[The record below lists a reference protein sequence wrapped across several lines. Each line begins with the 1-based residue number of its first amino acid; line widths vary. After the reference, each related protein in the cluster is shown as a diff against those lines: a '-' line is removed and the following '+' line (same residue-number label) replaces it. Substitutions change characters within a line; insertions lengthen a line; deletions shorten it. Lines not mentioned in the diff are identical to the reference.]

1 MAWRGVAWCGVAW
14 PPQNAQPTV
23 LEAVVRG
30 AATESQVSPR
40 PVCSRFAFFF
50 VFFSSFSFWWKQQLV
65 VVERVGEGERVH
77 VLGRRSTRQPSKNEP
92 MLRQLFNLARLV
104 LVAGRKYGKPLILL
118 VSFAVF
124 VWLIVDTVHRPEF
137 VRPASSSQQQ
147 DGGERPERWSESSV
161 QQFLVLLGLD
171 PNAQLNADGQH
182 LSEQCQLPVSDAQ
195 LQQQQQQQQHLLLTA
210 FAGGSLLENLWHY
223 FSLIALTHT
232 LGSER
237 RTVQPLLTVSAAEQL
252 GELFTSIPY
261 ETIDDV
267 DRLQCY
273 ELAAAY
279 ILDDANPVPVPP
291 DSQRP
296 LYILNNNAKR
306 TVEIAGMRWRE
317 QWAYFDIGE
326 EQRQVALGML
336 AELQQRAHQAG
347 DEVEAAADLQFV
359 GINIGADDGLP
370 FEYYYRAISF
380 QRKMHDG
387 GRLAVV
393 AICEQPDGK
402 VCRLLDAPGE
412 QSFVVSRS
420 ANPVTDWA
428 LMVLLNHTI
437 VSSEQDIFP
446 ALVRDSGRTVVSGQ
460 YVGDVAIVL
469 SNLKEQWYALF

>member
-1 MAWRGVAWCGVAW
+1 
-14 PPQNAQPTV
+14 
-23 LEAVVRG
+23 
-30 AATESQVSPR
+30 
-40 PVCSRFAFFF
+40 
-50 VFFSSFSFWWKQQLV
+50 
-65 VVERVGEGERVH
+65 
-77 VLGRRSTRQPSKNEP
+77 

-104 LVAGRKYGKPLILL
+104 LAAGRKYGQPLILL
-118 VSFAVF
+118 VSFGVF

-137 VRPASSSQQQ
+137 VRPSGVSLQQ
-147 DGGERPERWSESSV
+147 DGVDQRKPPERWSETSV
-161 QQFLVLLGLD
+161 YQFLALLGLD
-171 PNAQLNADGQH
+171 PDTPTADGGTGVA
-182 LSEQCQLPVSDAQ
+182 EQCQLPVNGVP
-195 LQQQQQQQQHLLLTA
+195 QQHAALLLTA

-232 LGSER
+232 LQTVPGADR
-237 RTVQPLLTVSAAEQL
+237 RTVQPLLTLSASEQL
-252 GELFTSIPY
+252 GELFASIPY
-261 ETIDDV
+261 ETIDGSS
-267 DRLQCY
+267 RLQCY

-279 ILDDANPVPVPP
+279 ILDDANPVQVPSDNP
-291 DSQRP
+291 WP

-306 TVEIAGMRWRE
+306 TVEIAGMRVGE
-317 QWAYFDIGE
+317 Q
-326 EQRQVALGML
+326 QRQIALGVL
-336 AELQQRAHQAG
+336 AELRQRATLSAEEEQ
-347 DEVEAAADLQFV
+347 VAAADRRPDDLQFV

-370 FEYYYRAISF
+370 FEYYDRAISF

-428 LMVLLNHTI
+428 LMALFNHSI

-446 ALVRDSGRTVVSGQ
+446 ALVRDGGRTVVSGQ

-469 SNLKEQWYALF
+469 SNLKEHWYALF